1 MSDIEIVS
9 EYCKC
14 PIIDEQL
21 PDWPE
26 ASKET
31 CRIWFWE
38 DEQTALVF
46 NATFNFNVSILPLL
60 YALPVPLPTKAINL
74 SQSLASSYSDGQKL
88 LLHKGGVAG
97 VKNLQ
102 NMQM

>member
-1 MSDIEIVS
+1 MPDIEIVS

-14 PIIDEQL
+14 PVIDEQL
-21 PDWPE
+21 PGWPE

-31 CRIWFWE
+31 RRIWFWE

-46 NATFNFNVSILPLL
+46 NATFNFNISILPLL

-74 SQSLASSYSDGQKL
+74 SQSLASSYSDSQKL

-97 VKNLQ
+97 VKNIE
-102 NMQM
+102 NMQT

>member
-1 MSDIEIVS
+1 MILRGRADSIG
-9 EYCKC
+9 
-14 PIIDEQL
+14 
-21 PDWPE
+21 
-26 ASKET
+26 
-31 CRIWFWE
+31 
-38 DEQTALVF
+38 F

-97 VKNLQ
+97 VKNIE
-102 NMQM
+102 NMQT